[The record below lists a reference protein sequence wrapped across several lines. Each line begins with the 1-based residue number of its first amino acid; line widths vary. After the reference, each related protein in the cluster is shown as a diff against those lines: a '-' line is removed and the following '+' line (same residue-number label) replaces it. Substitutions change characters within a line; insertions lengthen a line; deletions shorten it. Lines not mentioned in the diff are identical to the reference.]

1 METPKRLVGKVALVT
16 AATAGIGL
24 GIAERLAQ
32 EGARVMICSRRQQNV
47 DETLAELRGKG
58 LTVSGMVCHVGSA
71 QQRQALVDRTIQ
83 EFGQL
88 DILVSNAAVN
98 PTAGPLVDTPADAID
113 KILDI
118 NIKAALLLVQAA
130 APHMKR
136 GGRIILISSVTA
148 YQPPAPIAMPP
159 APIAMYAVSK
169 TALLGLTKGLAAE
182 LGPEG
187 ITVNCVAPG
196 IVPTKFSA
204 ALVADPQLERAQ
216 VEATALKRLGTP
228 QDIAGAVAF
237 LASGDASYMTGETL
251 VVAGGMSSK
260 L

>member
-1 METPKRLVGKVALVT
+1 MDLPKRLKGKVAVVT

-32 EGARVMICSRRQQNV
+32 EGARVMICSRRKQNV
-47 DETLAELRGKG
+47 DDTVEALRSKG
-58 LTVSGMVCHVGSA
+58 LQVSGVVCHVGNAEHRSNLI
-71 QQRQALVDRTIQ
+71 QQTVQ

-88 DILVSNAAVN
+88 DILISNAAVN
-98 PTAGPLVDTPADAID
+98 PMEGPLISAPSDAID

-118 NIKAALLLVQAA
+118 NIKAALLLVQQAV
-130 APHMKR
+130 PHMKR
-136 GGRIILISSVTA
+136 GGRIVLISSVTA
-148 YQPPAPIAMPP
+148 FQPP

-204 ALVADPQLERAQ
+204 ALVADPELERMQ
-216 VEATALKRLGTP
+216 VEATNLKRLGTP

-237 LASGDASYMTGETL
+237 LSSPDAAYVTGETL
-251 VVAGGMSSK
+251 VVAGGMQSR

>member
-58 LTVSGMVCHVGSA
+58 ITVSGMVCHVGSA

-148 YQPPAPIAMPP
+148 YQPP

>member
-1 METPKRLVGKVALVT
+1 MNVPHRLKGKVAVVT

-24 GIAERLAQ
+24 GIAERLAE
-32 EGARVMICSRRQQNV
+32 EGAKVMISSRRQQNV
-47 DETLAELRGKG
+47 DEVVQQLQAKG
-58 LTVSGMVCHVGSA
+58 LEVSGVVCHVGNA
-71 QQRQALVDRTIQ
+71 EHRKALVDKTVQ
-83 EFGQL
+83 VYGQI

-98 PTAGPLVDTPADAID
+98 PTAGPLLDTPPDAID
-113 KILDI
+113 KIFDI

-130 APHMKR
+130 VRHMKR
-136 GGRIILISSVTA
+136 GGRIVLISSVTA
-148 YQPPAPIAMPP
+148 FQPP
-159 APIAMYAVSK
+159 APIAMYAISK

-204 ALVADPQLERAQ
+204 ALVADPELERLQ
-216 VEATALKRLGTP
+216 IEGTSLKRLGTP
-228 QDIAGAVAF
+228 QDIAAAVAY
-237 LASGDASYMTGETL
+237 LVSDDASYVTGETL
-251 VVAGGMSSK
+251 VVAGGMSSH

>member
-1 METPKRLVGKVALVT
+1 MQTPKRLVGKVALVT
-16 AATAGIGL
+16 AATAGIGR

-32 EGARVMICSRRQQNV
+32 EGARVMICSRRQDNV
-47 DETLAELRGKG
+47 DETVADMRAKG
-58 LTVSGMVCHVGSA
+58 LQVSGMVCHVGNA
-71 QQRQALVDRTIQ
+71 QHRQALVDRTVQ

-98 PTAGPLVDTPADAID
+98 PTAGPLLDTPPDAID

-130 APHMKR
+130 AKHMKR

-148 YQPPAPIAMPP
+148 YQPA

-204 ALVADPQLERAQ
+204 ALVADKQLEQAQ
-216 VEATALKRLGTP
+216 IDATSLKRLGTP
-228 QDIAGAVAF
+228 QDIAAAVAF
-237 LASGDASYMTGETL
+237 LASDDASYMTGETL

>member
-1 METPKRLVGKVALVT
+1 MAQSSSNTCRRLEGKVAVVT

-24 GIAERLAQ
+24 GVAERMAS
-32 EGARVMICSRRQQNV
+32 EGAKVMICSRRQQNV
-47 DETLAELRGKG
+47 DETVAALRAKG
-58 LTVSGMVCHVGSA
+58 LQVSGVVCHVGNA
-71 QQRQALVDRTIQ
+71 QQRAHLIKQTVQ

-88 DILVSNAAVN
+88 DILISNAAVN
-98 PTAGPLVDTPADAID
+98 PTAGPLASTPPDAID

-118 NIKAALLLVQAA
+118 NVKAALLLVQEAL
-130 APHMKR
+130 PHMKR
-136 GGRIILISSVTA
+136 GGRIVLISSVTA
-148 YQPPAPIAMPP
+148 FQPP

-204 ALVADPQLERAQ
+204 ALVADPELERMQ
-216 VEATALKRLGTP
+216 IESTNLKRLGTP

-237 LASGDASYMTGETL
+237 LSSPDASYVTGETL
-251 VVAGGMSSK
+251 VVAGGMQSR

>member
-1 METPKRLVGKVALVT
+1 MELPKRLVGKVALVT

-32 EGARVMICSRRQQNV
+32 EGARLMICSRRQQNV
-47 DETLAELRGKG
+47 DETVAQLRAKG
-58 LTVSGMVCHVGSA
+58 LTVAGMVCHVGNA
-71 QQRQALVDRTIQ
+71 QQRQALVDRTLQ
-83 EFGQL
+83 EYGQL

-148 YQPPAPIAMPP
+148 YQPA

-182 LGPEG
+182 LGPDG

-204 ALVADPQLERAQ
+204 ALVADKQLERAQ
-216 VEATALKRLGTP
+216 IEATSLKRLGTP
-228 QDIAGAVAF
+228 QDIAAAVAF
-237 LASGDASYMTGETL
+237 LASDDASYVTGETL